1 MSLQILDD
9 LNITDPI
16 YLNEITEK
24 NVADTVAKD
33 NNINFLQILRG
44 TYEISNISDLMFNS
58 KALQQE
64 KIIKQILTNL
74 FTKQE
79 FEKNV
84 DLAFKKGKEDVLKNV
99 YVPFSTKNL
108 YETNYERLE
117 KEFKSNQDKI
127 MKIRAEMSELKK
139 NFKKKLKKQ
148 NQLNP
153 VDKSLMHD
161 CNC

>member
-33 NNINFLQILRG
+33 HNINLLQILRG
-44 TYEISNISDLMFNS
+44 TYEISNISNLMFNS

-64 KIIKQILTNL
+64 QIIKQIITNLFCNL
-74 FTKQE
+74 FTKYE

-117 KEFKSNQDKI
+117 KEFKSNQNKI
-127 MKIRAEMSELKK
+127 TKIRAEISELKK
-139 NFKKKLKKQ
+139 KL
-148 NQLNP
+148 
-153 VDKSLMHD
+153 
-161 CNC
+161 